1 MELTTGSQPHA
12 SPPRPGSPRSV
23 NHVPICSASHQI
35 AARRLIWFTYGIST
49 NSPGS
54 SNAFEAPLA
63 ITYPAGRQTWISL
76 KNQGSRS
83 HFQRFFGSSYGEIML
98 RG

>member
-54 SNAFEAPLA
+54 SKALEAPLA

-76 KNQGSRS
+76 KNQGS